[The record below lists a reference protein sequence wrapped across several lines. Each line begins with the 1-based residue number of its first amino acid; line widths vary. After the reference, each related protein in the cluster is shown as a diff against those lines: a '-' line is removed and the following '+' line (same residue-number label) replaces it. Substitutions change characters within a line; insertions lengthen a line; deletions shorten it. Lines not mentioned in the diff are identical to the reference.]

1 MRVCIYF
8 LCVFVPL
15 WRKDFQMKNKKNL
28 ILLIVLLIII
38 GFWAGRFSA
47 ARANNEGNLYSY
59 MQLFTQIL
67 SKLEKNYVE
76 EINPENLITGAIQ
89 GMLETLDPYTTYLT
103 KEDFEELKTTT
114 RGEFGGLGIHISS
127 QDDYITVMSV
137 IEGTPASRYGLMAGD
152 QIIKVNDESTKGWS
166 ASKAAKNLRG
176 PKGTKVNITIKRE
189 GVPEVMNIEIV
200 RDVVKIASI
209 PYVYKIKDDIG
220 YIRIT
225 NFNATTDKDLHK
237 ALLELSEQNIKGL
250 LLDLRSNPGGLLDQA
265 VETVDEFLPMNKLV
279 VYTKGRKEEF
289 EKKFYTNDN
298 YSFDSIPIIV
308 LINNGSASASEIFA
322 GSLQDWDKAL
332 IVGENSFGKG
342 SVQQLFPLPMGN
354 GIKITTSKYYIKSG
368 RCIQKDRK
376 KDSTNKLVV
385 DSSKVN
391 NKQVFH
397 TVSGRVFYGGGGIT
411 PDIIIKQDTLSTFEI
426 SVVRKNLFFN
436 FAVEYIASHDIE
448 KDFTVTDDIFN
459 QFVEYI
465 NETKIE
471 YTEEQ
476 MDEAKE
482 WLKNSVEY
490 QIVSNKFGLEQ
501 GNKIA
506 VKQDPQLQKALKLFE
521 KFDTLEEMFAY
532 VADTTS
538 VNK

>member
-1 MRVCIYF
+1 
-8 LCVFVPL
+8 
-15 WRKDFQMKNKKNL
+15 MKNKKNL
-28 ILLIVLLIII
+28 ILLIVFLIII

-67 SKLEKNYVE
+67 SKLEQNYVE
-76 EINPENLITGAIQ
+76 EINPEKLITGAIQ
-89 GMLETLDPYTTYLT
+89 GMVKTLDPYTTYLT

-114 RGEFGGLGIHISS
+114 KGKFGGLGIHISS

-152 QIIKVNDESTKGWS
+152 QIIKVNGESTKGWS

-189 GVPEVMNIEIV
+189 GVPEAMNIEIV

-209 PYVYKIKDDIG
+209 PYAYKIKDDIG

-225 NFNATTDKDLHK
+225 NFNATTDEDLHK

-250 LLDLRSNPGGLLDQA
+250 LLDLRSNPGGLLNQA

-308 LINNGSASASEIFA
+308 LINKGSASASEIFA

-368 RCIQKDRK
+368 RCIHKDRK
-376 KDSTNKLVV
+376 RDSENKLVV

-397 TVSGRVFYGGGGIT
+397 TVSGRVVYGGGGIT

-436 FAVEYIASHDIE
+436 FAVEYIASHDID
-448 KDFTVTDDIFN
+448 KNFTVTDDIFN

-465 NETKIE
+465 NEAKIE

-482 WLKNSVEY
+482 WLRNSIEY
-490 QIVSNKFGLEQ
+490 QIVSNKFGLEE
-501 GNKIA
+501 GNKIT
-506 VKQDPQLQKALKLFE
+506 VKQDPQLQEALKLFE
-521 KFDTLEEMFAY
+521 KFDTLEEMFA
-532 VADTTS
+532 S
-538 VNK
+538 LKEEIPEKQN